1 MKKILLFLFAVFITQ
16 ILAAQTVVFHETF
29 ELPSGGDSVVTT
41 ADSAGFSTLNFQP
54 WSLSTHLAKSGVR
67 SDSNRVQVGKT
78 IFLTTN
84 SFSTLGNNFVILEF
98 AHICKLHYADA
109 GTIDISLNN
118 GATWTPLPLTTYAGG
133 GNLSQLKFSETMYA
147 TDWKVGDTTTLPTN
161 SWWKNETLDLSTLA
175 ANQANVKLRFRFN
188 GSGNP
193 LASGRYGWLID
204 DIKVSVSPSE
214 LKPPTLT
221 FATTPS
227 DTVLTAGPYNISVYS
242 KDASGVESV
251 NLFYKYGNGTFV
263 SLPMQRS
270 ATVDSLFTANI
281 PFGGWGKRVDFYV
294 TSIDSSAAHNSI
306 SNPVS
311 GYNSFFCKFGS
322 GGLITIGNS
331 TSTGT
336 YPFYPYFGYSRS
348 ISIYKSTEIGSYGT
362 INQLQ
367 WNVSTAAATNVPIK
381 IYLKQVSSNIMI
393 ADTFA
398 NLLNNATLVYTGTL
412 SFSPTGWKSINLTTP
427 FNYNADNLMVL
438 CEANFGGS
446 GSSSYPYFYYTTSLS
461 GSHQTYTKDSNPPTG
476 SGTIGTSR
484 PNIKINIA
492 AGIELTQD
500 AGINQIV
507 NPVGGVSAN
516 TAFNVETKI
525 KNYGSAVLAKASV
538 KYSVDGNAPQSYNW
552 TGNLAKDSVSATF
565 VAGTLNLPI
574 GGHSLKVWAEL
585 PNDST
590 DQNNINDTAYI
601 NFYACA
607 SPLSGNYSIGGTTAD
622 FATFADAL
630 VGLNQ
635 CGINGAV
642 VFNINAGTYN
652 NQIVLGEVFGSTATN
667 TITFKAANNDST
679 SVIMN
684 YNATVAADNFIVKLN
699 GADNIRFK
707 NINFAPANPTYS
719 NAIVF
724 ANAATNN
731 EISGCLFSG
740 NAGTSN
746 DLASVRIEDVTSINN
761 SITGNRFNS
770 GSMAVMCI
778 GSSTTSLLSNIIVK
792 NNVINNFTKYGVF
805 GEYVNKMLVEGN
817 TIISDASATDK
828 YGVYMH
834 YAYDTVKVIRN
845 TINLNGATNTYG
857 ILLDNCHATDTTR
870 GIVANNM
877 VSIANGTTYSYGI
890 RTLTT
895 DYQKIYFN
903 SVLVNGAS
911 LTDTR
916 ALNIATSSANI
927 DILNNNLQS
936 NRYPLHV
943 EVANTGKCN
952 YNNYYATGTFF
963 AMWNNTAYA
972 NLQALKTAN
981 QKDTNSINVKP
992 YFLSLNNLH
1001 TNNGLLYGKG
1011 NSISEVSI
1019 DIDGDLRA
1027 NPPCIGADEFLPPAN
1042 DATAIAL
1049 ITKNTCGLTTNEDVT
1064 LIIKNIGTSPIAA
1077 ANLTATYGFIGVNNT
1092 LVNAITPENVNRTI
1106 APGDTVNYIFNA
1118 KANLSVAATHID
1130 STFQLKAWVNLV
1142 GDLAN
1147 ANDTNQLTTLS
1158 SYTPIAPIA
1167 TNFNGGYGSTV
1178 TLTAS
1183 SSDTLYW
1190 YDAIT
1195 GGNFLGKGM
1204 YFTTPALFASNT
1216 YYVEAKASTPANV
1229 QIGAGTSNQ
1238 YYPFDLSYGYSRSA
1252 SIYKASE
1259 IGGNGLIN
1267 ALQYQ
1272 VTVAGSTVKAPIKIY
1287 LKEVTSDVMTAQN
1300 WTNLTASAVL
1310 VFSDSVI
1317 FNQTGWKNIQLTTP
1331 FNFLSG
1337 NLMILCES
1345 NYGGTGAG
1353 YGNYASFG
1361 YTTTTLSGT
1370 HQYIR
1375 KDSSIP
1381 TANLALNS
1389 SRPNVK
1395 INIPLP
1401 GCASPRVTVNVNV
1414 AAPPPID
1421 LGTTQITSPVVS
1433 VPAAVSQAV
1442 NVKIKNYGLTALTSA
1457 NINYQIDNGS
1467 VNTFAWTATPALA
1480 FDSTKIV
1487 TVANLTFAPGLH
1499 KIKAWTS
1506 QPNNTQDTIAVNDT
1520 VSVSFLAS
1528 LHGTYSIGDTTG
1540 GVQKDF
1546 PSFTSAIQALTI
1558 AGVSDAV
1565 IFLADTGTYTEQIR
1579 IPQIYGADAN
1589 KTITFRSANNDSTKV
1604 KLQFAATSAA
1614 NYIVKL
1620 DSADYI
1626 RFEKMTIKS
1635 TATSY
1640 GRIVEMSNAA
1650 NYNVIS
1656 NCILDMPVTTS
1667 SSVYGIYSNGSNHFN
1682 KFENN
1687 VINNGYYGI
1696 YVYGVSSS
1704 NSQKGNIIRNN
1715 KINNYYYYGIY
1726 TYYQDTMQIVNNT
1739 IKTITSGYYNYGIYA
1754 NYTNNSVNISKNTI
1768 SINSTSTST
1777 YGSLYGLYIN
1787 YCTSTATT
1795 RNMISNNAISIEGG
1809 TSTATI
1815 YGLYNYY
1822 SNYQNIYYNSVNM
1835 ISAFTQSRAF
1845 YISGGSENRIINN
1858 NFANN
1863 GGGFAYY
1870 SGSTTA
1876 ASASDFN
1883 NLYTNGISLA
1893 YYNSANQNTLADF
1906 ITASSKDLNSQ
1917 SINPLFVANHNLHLQ
1932 STTLSAY
1939 ASPIAEVTDDIDGEL
1954 RHLTAPTI
1962 GADEFPLY
1970 QFDAGVVAIL
1980 NPAAIDTEAVV
1991 IPVKVIVKNFGT
2003 DTITSM
2009 TVNYKVNSGAAVA
2022 FTYNGHLASLKTDT
2036 ISLPNLS
2043 IPAGNNS
2050 ICAYTALTGD
2060 VNQYNDQSC
2069 KNFFGMPLF
2078 DAQITKVSPINGG
2091 CGLTSD
2097 TVKIWIKNK
2106 GINAING
2113 NITASYKSN
2122 NNAVVTQ
2129 NVTNVIASNDSILFT
2144 FNTVVNLAATAADI
2158 DFNIKAWATLTNDNN
2173 HANDTASTVVNSFYT
2188 PAAPVTNNVSI
2199 PFGTFATL
2207 HANSITNAPL
2217 IWYDTISGGTKIDT
2231 GSVHITPTLYANDT
2245 LYVEASTLTDVN
2257 ATIGTGTSTQ
2267 QAPFN
2272 GNWGY
2277 SRSAAIYTAN
2287 EINGN
2292 GNIEKLAWDVSS
2304 SASTNFPVKVYLKNV
2319 SNSIMTAQTWN
2330 DLKTGATLVY
2340 DGTKSFST
2348 TGWNEFILSNQ
2359 FAYNNASNLMVLCET
2374 NYGGAGN
2381 SNYPNFR
2388 YTSGVSGSHQTIQD
2402 DDYEPT
2408 FTGTLTTSRPNIK
2421 IISAPKGCKSP
2432 RVAVV
2437 INVSPQSPKDA
2448 GVIAIVSPS
2457 NGVNMSNQEV
2467 VTVKIKNYGSTAIQN
2482 FAVKYRI
2489 NNNAVVTE
2497 NVSSSIA
2504 PNDTLTYTFTQKAD
2518 LHVLNTTYIFKAFTS
2533 LTADASALN
2542 DTTTKSVTN
2551 SDPVYCESKATSTAD
2566 EDLGQVIFA
2575 GINNGN
2581 PLPVLNNA
2589 NATQTYNDYTALAPA
2604 NIQAGRTYPISL
2616 SIIFEDNS
2624 YTGKVNAYI
2633 DYNRNGNWDLPQELA
2648 FTAVYDGT
2656 ANSTVTGN
2664 VTVPFNASAG
2674 LSRMRIVVDESDVAP
2689 ACGTYSWGETE
2700 DYSVNIVP
2708 PIPHDAGITAITD
2721 VNTYLPYYA
2730 ANTVNAK
2737 FVIRNYG
2744 SDSLSNATVKYK
2756 VNGTLNTYNWTK
2768 TPALQ
2773 SLETDTIAISNIAIQ
2788 AGMNMI
2794 DAYTILAGDTNYMN
2808 DTVHKKIFKES
2819 LFTIPFADNFDMSSL
2834 WFASDTNASLT
2845 INNLWEQG
2853 APTASVINAAHSGS
2867 NVWATNLDGNYV
2879 GNNVSVLYSPKFNM
2893 AGMTADTLKFWQ
2905 WRNFGSTA
2913 YGRIEY
2919 LNAQNGWIQLGSQND
2934 ANASNWYTSANG
2946 FDTISNGWEL
2956 STYKLNS
2963 ISNIGSIT
2971 QFRFIFTAGA
2981 TTTPLNGWAIDDF
2994 KLSLAPLAKDAGV
3007 IAITTPTTTSF
3018 VGDTVYPVVTI
3029 KNFGTDPLT
3038 SIPVKYQVS
3047 GGAVV
3052 AATWTG
3058 NLLPGNTVN
3067 YTFPTRFI
3075 VNTNSYS
3082 ICSFTAVPTDVYF
3095 MNDSSCKAVTVN
3107 PALIDVAVTQIM
3119 SPGDTA
3125 TSGSVATIKV
3135 KIKNFG
3141 STAVTSVPVV
3151 FQRGSA
3157 TPVTETWTGAALNTG
3172 DEVVY
3177 TFNATYTVAVGSQ
3190 FSLCAYTNLAGD
3202 AYPQNNKICKT
3213 VVIGTVGID
3222 EADADGLWLGQ
3233 NVPNPSNAITNIEY
3247 NLPSEGNVV
3256 FNMVNMVG
3264 QTVYSQRIKADAGRN
3279 QLHINVSELPNG
3291 VYYYAI
3297 EFEGKRLVKKMVV
3310 NK

>member
-1 MKKILLFLFAVFITQ
+1 MKKILLFLFAVFISQ
-16 ILAAQTVVFHETF
+16 ILAAQTVVFHESF
-29 ELPSGGDSVVTT
+29 ELPSGGDSVVTS
-41 ADSAGFSTLNFQP
+41 ADSAGFATTNFQP

-67 SDSNRVQVGKT
+67 SDSNRVQTGKT
-78 IFLTTN
+78 IYLTTN
-84 SFSTLGNNFVILEF
+84 SFSTLGNNFVTLEF
-98 AHICKLHYADA
+98 AHICKLVFADGGIVEVSNNDGLSWTLLNTNHYLGSAAMSSLGRFSENSYGNSWLPGDSLTNPTA
-109 GTIDISLNN
+109 TWWRNEIFDIS
-118 GATWTPLPLTTYAGG
+118 AI
-133 GNLSQLKFSETMYA
+133 
-147 TDWKVGDTTTLPTN
+147 
-161 SWWKNETLDLSTLA
+161 A
-175 ANQANVKLRFRFN
+175 ANKSQVKIRFKIN
-188 GSGNP
+188 DGGYP
-193 LASGRYGWLID
+193 GGEGRYGWLID
-204 DIKVSVSPSE
+204 DIKVLMSPSE
-214 LKPPTLT
+214 LKAPTLN
-221 FATTPS
+221 FATIPS
-227 DTVLTAGPYNISVYS
+227 DTVYTAGPYNISVYS
-242 KDASGVESV
+242 KDASGVEAV
-251 NLFYKYGNGTFV
+251 TLYYKYGNGSF
-263 SLPMQRS
+263 SNLPMQRS
-270 ATVDSLFTANI
+270 ATVDSLFTAEI
-281 PFGGWGKRVDFYV
+281 PFGGWGKRVDYYV
-294 TSIDSSAAHNSI
+294 TSMDSSSAHNTI
-306 SNPVS
+306 TNPIS
-311 GYNSFFCKFGS
+311 GYKSFFCKFAN
-322 GGLITIGNS
+322 GGLITLGNG
-331 TSTGT
+331 TSSGN
-336 YPFYPYFGYSRS
+336 YPFHANWGYTRS
-348 ISIYKSTEIGSYGT
+348 AALYQQNEINATGL
-362 INQLQ
+362 INQIQ
-367 WNVSTAAATNVPIK
+367 WNVLVSGSTVFPIK
-381 IYLKQVSSNIMI
+381 VYLK
-393 ADTFA
+393 DTSVNTLVA
-398 NLLNNATLVYTGTL
+398 GNWAGLINGATLVYDGTKT
-412 SFSPTGWKSINLTTP
+412 FSQTGWNTLALTTA
-427 FNYNADNLMVL
+427 FNHNSGNLLVL
-438 CEANFGGS
+438 CESNYGGGGAS
-446 GSSSYPYFYYTTSLS
+446 TSFPTFAYTSTTQAGTHLYK
-461 GSHQTYTKDSNPPTG
+461 TVDTNPPTTALTLG
-476 SGTIGTSR
+476 NTR
-484 PNIKINIA
+484 PNIKINVIGGNA
-492 AGIELTQD
+492 LSQD
-500 AGINQIV
+500 AGIAQIV
-507 NPVGGVSAN
+507 NPAGGVTAN

-525 KNYGSAVLAKASV
+525 KNYGSADLTKASV
-538 KYSVDGNAPQSYNW
+538 KFSIDGNAPQTYSW
-552 TGNLAKDSVSATF
+552 TGNLAKDSVSAGFT
-565 VAGTLNLPI
+565 AGSLNLPV

-585 PNDST
+585 PNDSI

-607 SPLSGNYSIGGTTAD
+607 SPLSGNYTIGGTNAD

-630 VGLNQ
+630 TGLNQ

-642 VFNINAGTYN
+642 VFNINTGTYS
-652 NQIVLGEVFGSTATN
+652 NQLILGEVFGSSATN

-684 YNATVAADNFIVKLN
+684 YNASTSTDNWIIKLN
-699 GADNIRFK
+699 GGDNYIFK
-707 NINFAPANPTYS
+707 NLCFAPANSSYS

-731 EISGCLFSG
+731 EISGCLFNG
-740 NAGTSN
+740 NSGTSN
-746 DLASVRIEDVTSINN
+746 DLASVRIEDITSVNN
-761 SITGNRFNS
+761 RIIGNRFNS
-770 GSMAVMCI
+770 GSMAVMCKGI
-778 GSSTTSLLSNIIVK
+778 STTSLLGNITVK
-792 NNVINNFTKYGVF
+792 NNILNNFTKYGVYAA
-805 GEYVNKMLVEGN
+805 YVNKMLVEGN
-817 TIISDASATDK
+817 TITSDASATDK
-828 YGVYMH
+828 YGVYMN

-857 ILLDNCHATDTTR
+857 ILFDNCHATDSTR
-870 GIVANNM
+870 GLIANNM
-877 VSIANGTTYSYGI
+877 ISITNGTSYAYGI

-903 SVLVNGAS
+903 SVVTNGAN
-911 LTDTR
+911 LPDTR

-943 EVANTGKCN
+943 EVNNAGKCN
-952 YNNYYATGTFF
+952 YNNYYATGAVF
-963 AMWNNTAYA
+963 AKWNTTEYA

-981 QKDTNSINVKP
+981 QKDTNSMSVNP

-1001 TNNGLLYGKG
+1001 TNNGLLNGKG
-1011 NSISEVSI
+1011 ISVTDVNN

-1027 NPPCIGADEFLPPAN
+1027 NPPCIGADEFMPPAN

-1049 ITKNTCGLTTNEDVT
+1049 ITKNTCGLTSNEDVT
-1064 LIIKNIGTSPIAA
+1064 LVIKNIGTASIAA
-1077 ANLTATYGFIGVNNT
+1077 ANLTATYAFVGANNMI
-1092 LVNAITPENVNRTI
+1092 VNAVTPENVNRTI

-1130 STFQLKAWVNLV
+1130 STFQLKAWVNLI

-1147 ANDTNQLTTLS
+1147 ANDTAQLSTLS
-1158 SYTPIAPIA
+1158 SYTPVAP
-1167 TNFNGGYGSTV
+1167 TVNNFNGGYGSTV
-1178 TLTAS
+1178 TLTAN

-1190 YDAIT
+1190 YNAIT
-1195 GGNFLGKGM
+1195 GGNLLGKGL
-1204 YFTTPALFASNT
+1204 YYTTPVLFTSNT
-1216 YYVEAKASTPANV
+1216 YYVEAKASTPALT
-1229 QIGAGTSNQ
+1229 QIGAGTSTD
-1238 YYPFDLSYGYSRSA
+1238 YYPFYCGYGYSRSA
-1252 SIYKASE
+1252 SLYKASE
-1259 IGGNGLIN
+1259 IGGNGMISELN
-1267 ALQYQ
+1267 WNVSSSA
-1272 VTVAGSTVKAPIKIY
+1272 STVIPIKIY
-1287 LKEVTSDVMTAQN
+1287 LKQTTSNAMTSDTWA
-1300 WTNLTASAVL
+1300 NLINGATL
-1310 VFSDSVI
+1310 VYDGTKTFST
-1317 FNQTGWKNIQLTTP
+1317 TGWNSIPLTTP
-1331 FNFLSG
+1331 FNYLNG
-1337 NLMILCES
+1337 NLMVLCEA
-1345 NYGGTGAG
+1345 NYGG
-1353 YGNYASFG
+1353 YGSTSVSFY
-1361 YTTTTLSGT
+1361 YTTSPSGS
-1370 HQYIR
+1370 HQYQR
-1375 KDSSIP
+1375 ADSNPP
-1381 TANLALNS
+1381 TSALTLNTQ
-1389 SRPNVK
+1389 RPNIK
-1395 INIPLP
+1395 IKLPLP
-1401 GCASPRVTVNVNV
+1401 GCSSPRVAVNVNV

-1433 VPAAVSQAV
+1433 VPAAVSQDV
-1442 NVKIKNYGLTALTSA
+1442 NVKIRNYGLTALTSA
-1457 NINYQIDNGS
+1457 NINYQIDNGT
-1467 VNTFAWTATPALA
+1467 VNTFAWTATTPLA
-1480 FDSTKIV
+1480 FDSTKTV
-1487 TVANLTFAPGLH
+1487 TVTNMAFAPGLH

-1506 QPNNTQDTIAVNDT
+1506 QPNNQQDTIAANDT
-1520 VSVSFLAS
+1520 VSSSFLAS

-1546 PSFTSAIQALTI
+1546 PSFTSAIQTLSI
-1558 AGVSDAV
+1558 AGISDAV

-1589 KTITFRSANNDSTKV
+1589 KTITFRSVNNDSTKV

-1635 TATSY
+1635 TASSY
-1640 GRIVEMSNAA
+1640 GRLVEMSNGA
-1650 NYNVIS
+1650 NYNVIN
-1656 NCILDMPVTTS
+1656 NCILEMPVTTS
-1667 SSVYGIYSNGSNHFN
+1667 SSVYGIYSNGSNHYN
-1682 KFENN
+1682 TIENN

-1696 YVYGVSSS
+1696 YTYGTSTAIT
-1704 NSQKGNIIRNN
+1704 QKGNIIRNN

-1726 TYYQDTMQIVNNT
+1726 NYYQDTLQIANNT
-1739 IKTITSGYYNYGIYA
+1739 IKTVTSNYSNYGIYA
-1754 NYTNNSVNISKNTI
+1754 GYNNNSVKISKNTI

-1777 YGSLYGLYIN
+1777 YGSLYGIYVY
-1787 YCTSTATT
+1787 YCTSNAAT
-1795 RNMISNNAISIEGG
+1795 RNLITNNAISVEGG
-1809 TSTATI
+1809 TSTASI

-1870 SGSTTA
+1870 SGSNTA
-1876 ASASDFN
+1876 AVASDFN
-1883 NLYTNGISLA
+1883 NLYTNGQVLA
-1893 YYNSANQNTLADF
+1893 YYNSANRNTLADF
-1906 ITASSKDLNSQ
+1906 KAASSKDVNSQ
-1917 SINPLFVANHNLHLQ
+1917 SINPLFNANHNLHLQ
-1932 STTLSAY
+1932 TTTLSAY
-1939 ASPIAEVTDDIDGEL
+1939 ATPIAEVTDDIDGEL
-1954 RHLTAPTI
+1954 RHLTAPSI

-1991 IPVKVIVKNFGT
+1991 APVKVIVKNFGT
-2003 DTITSM
+2003 DTITTM
-2009 TVNYKVNSGAAVA
+2009 TVNYKINNGNAVNY
-2022 FTYNGHLASLKTDT
+2022 TYNGNLASLKTDT
-2036 ISLPNLS
+2036 ISLPNLV

-2050 ICAYTALTGD
+2050 ICAYTVLTAD

-2078 DAQITKVSPINGG
+2078 DAQVTKVSPINGG
-2091 CGLTSD
+2091 CNLTSD

-2106 GINAING
+2106 GINTING
-2113 NITASYKSN
+2113 NISASYKSN
-2122 NNAVVTQ
+2122 SNAVVTQ
-2129 NVTNVIASNDSILFT
+2129 TVNNVIASNDSILLT
-2144 FNTVVNLAATAADI
+2144 FNTVVNLTATAADVNY
-2158 DFNIKAWATLTNDNN
+2158 NIKAWATLANDNN
-2173 HANDTASTVVNSFYT
+2173 HVNDTAAATVSSFYT
-2188 PAAPVTNNVSI
+2188 PAAPVANNVSI
-2199 PFGTFATL
+2199 PFGTIATL
-2207 HANSITNAPL
+2207 NATSATNAPL
-2217 IWYDTISGGTKIDT
+2217 YWYDTISGGNKIDT

-2245 LYVEASTLTDVN
+2245 LYVEASTLVDVN

-2304 SASTNFPVKVYLKNV
+2304 SASTSFPVKVYLKNV
-2319 SNSIMTAQTWN
+2319 SNSAMTAQTWN
-2330 DLKTGATLVY
+2330 DLKAGATLVY
-2340 DGTKSFST
+2340 DGNKSFNT

-2359 FAYNNASNLMVLCET
+2359 FAYNSNSNLMVLCEA
-2374 NYGGAGN
+2374 NFGGSGAGYG
-2381 SNYPNFR
+2381 NYPNFR
-2388 YTSGVSGSHQTIQD
+2388 YTTGLTGTHQTILD
-2402 DDYEPT
+2402 DDFEPT
-2408 FTGTLTTSRPNIK
+2408 FAGSLSTSRPNIK
-2421 IISAPKGCKSP
+2421 IYSAPSGCKSP
-2432 RVAVV
+2432 RVPVV
-2437 INVSPQSPKDA
+2437 INVSPQSPTDA

-2457 NGVNMSNQEV
+2457 NGVNMSNQEA

-2489 NNNAVVTE
+2489 NNNAAVTE
-2497 NVSSSIA
+2497 IVSSSIA
-2504 PNDTLTYTFTQKAD
+2504 PNDTMTYTFTQKAD
-2518 LHVLNTTYIFKAFTS
+2518 LHVLNTTYIFKAFTA
-2533 LTADASALN
+2533 LTADATALN

-2551 SDPVYCESKATSTAD
+2551 SDPVYCESKATTTVD

-2589 NATQTYNDYTALAPA
+2589 NANQTYNDYTSLAPA

-2648 FTAVYDGT
+2648 FSAVYDGT
-2656 ANSTVTGN
+2656 NSTVTGN

-2708 PIPHDAGITAITD
+2708 PIPHDAGIAAITD
-2721 VNTYLPYYA
+2721 VNTYLPYNT
-2730 ANTVNAK
+2730 ANTVSPK

-2744 SDSLSNATVKYK
+2744 SDSLSAATVKYN
-2756 VNGTLNTYNWTK
+2756 VNGTINTFNWTK

-2773 SLETDTIAISNIAIQ
+2773 SLQTDTFAISNIAIQ
-2788 AGMNMI
+2788 AGMNII

-2808 DTVHKKIFKES
+2808 DTVRRKIFKES
-2819 LFTIPFADNFDMSSL
+2819 LFTVPFADNFDLNSF
-2834 WFASDTNASLT
+2834 WYASDTNAGVS

-2853 APTASVINAAHSGS
+2853 APAANVINAAHSGS

-2879 GNNVSVLYSPKFNM
+2879 GNNISVLYSPKFNM

-2905 WRNFGSTA
+2905 WRNFGSGA

-2919 LNAQNGWIQLGSQND
+2919 LNAQSGWVQLGSQND
-2934 ANASNWYTSANG
+2934 ANASNWYNSANG

-2956 STYKLNS
+2956 STYKLNNL
-2963 ISNIGSIT
+2963 SNIGSIT

-3007 IAITTPTTTSF
+3007 IAITTPTTTSL

-3047 GGAVV
+3047 GGAAVT
-3052 AATWTG
+3052 ATWTG

-3075 VNTNSYS
+3075 VNTNNYS
-3082 ICSFTAVPTDVYF
+3082 ICSFTAVAGDTYL

-3107 PALIDVAVTQIM
+3107 PALLDVAVIQIM

-3125 TSGSVATIKV
+3125 ASGSVATIKV

-3141 STAVTSVPVV
+3141 ATAVTSVPVA

-3172 DEVVY
+3172 DEAIY
-3177 TFNATYTVAVGSQ
+3177 TFNATFTVAVGSQ

-3202 AYPQNNKICKT
+3202 AYPQNNKSCKT
-3213 VVIGTVGID
+3213 VVIGSVGID

-3233 NVPNPSNAITNIEY
+3233 NIPNPSNAITNIAY

-3279 QLHINVSELPNG
+3279 QLDINVSELPNG